1 MLYSKIL
8 YSKIL
13 APIVIISSLA
23 ATLYPSIASS
33 DAVSDVA
40 TPHGSTIYNQ
50 MDPALIGDWRI
61 LQVQIENP
69 AGQVM
74 VFPLFGSILSF
85 LDSGSF
91 KLDYST
97 ENNGERPTD
106 IVAGQFISP
115 TVQSPISTCKIEATG
130 EAIGVIRVGIDA
142 SNNQNIEMKV
152 TLDPDASSKPE
163 VRCAGSAEIRGNM
176 VTPPLGAGRTVG
188 IGGDMPYVPYY
199 YSIDLNSL
207 SDLEIWSTSNNP
219 VRVRYYLRK
228 VE

>member
-1 MLYSKIL
+1 MSYSKT
-8 YSKIL
+8 L
-13 APIVIISSLA
+13 APLAIALSLAISTFPAISSSDTNSG
-23 ATLYPSIASS
+23 AT
-33 DAVSDVA
+33 

-50 MDPALIGDWRI
+50 MDPALIGNWKI

-69 AGQVM
+69 AGQVL

-91 KLDYST
+91 KLDYSS
-97 ENNGERPTD
+97 ESNGERPTD

-115 TVQSPISTCKIEATG
+115 TTQSPISTCKIEASG
-130 EAIGVIRVGIDA
+130 EVIGVIRVGLEE

-152 TLDPDASSKPE
+152 TLDPSASTKPE
-163 VRCAGSAEIRGNM
+163 IRCAGSAEIRGNM
-176 VTPPLGAGRTVG
+176 VTPPIGAGRTVG
-188 IGGDMPYVPYY
+188 IGSDMPYVPYY
-199 YSIDLNSL
+199 YTIDQNSL

-228 VE
+228 VQ